1 MNQEFRLRKMVEIRN
16 YLIQEINQT
25 ELMSKK
31 RKKVCKVL
39 NCINLLLTIISAIT
53 RFVFLFCFC
62 FFSWNFNR
70 NYKLCN

>member
-39 NCINLLLTIISAIT
+39 NSINLLLTIISAIT

-62 FFSWNFNR
+62 FFNWNFNR
-70 NYKLCN
+70 NYK